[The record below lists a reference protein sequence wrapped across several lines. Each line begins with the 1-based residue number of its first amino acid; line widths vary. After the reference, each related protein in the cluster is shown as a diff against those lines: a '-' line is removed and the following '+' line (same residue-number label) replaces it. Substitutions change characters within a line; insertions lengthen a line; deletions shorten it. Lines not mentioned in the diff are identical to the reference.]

1 MMITITAI
9 ATPTIAP
16 AIAPAGLL
24 LLLLLLLPPVPDSPE
39 ANIKTQLINKATSE

>member
-16 AIAPAGLL
+16 AIAPAG